1 MTMHLAP
8 GLTTTGK
15 KKGKMKFRNAEAAK
29 RYRELEQEW
38 SELQKKWKV
47 DAEDKKK
54 KRGLT
59 AQVYKPEPT
68 SYRGS
73 ATPRLPSSDKTW
85 DPCVKNPDKVYTGN
99 AIIGIGT
106 MHKSN
111 AIPIFS
117 DDQAKD
123 ISKMRR

>member
-1 MTMHLAP
+1 MSMHLER

-15 KKGKMKFRNAEAAK
+15 KRGKQKFRNAEAAK
-29 RYRELEQEW
+29 RHRELQQQW
-38 SELQKKWKV
+38 LDLRKRWKV
-47 DAEDKKK
+47 EDQ
-54 KRGLT
+54 KRVSKNLS
-59 AQVYKPEPT
+59 AKAYQPAPIN
-68 SYRGS
+68 YRGS
-73 ATPRLPSSDKTW
+73 SLPKITNPVQSW
-85 DPCVKNPDKVYTGN
+85 DPCTKNPDKVYTGS